1 MLGRNLLGSFI
12 VLQGNRAELET
23 ECLSAC
29 LIYLIYDG
37 WLCITSLKNKQTN
50 RTCHSFVLSFVSMKT
65 SGQSR
70 SLLFGLTAL

>member
-50 RTCHSFVLSFVSMKT
+50 KQNLP
-65 SGQSR
+65 
-70 SLLFGLTAL
+70 LFCSVICLNKNFWAK